1 MATGGAF
8 DMNIKDIGRLG
19 SVSPIDGS
27 HGDAGTP
34 RKSDAGAAVDRAP
47 TSDQLT
53 LTEVGR
59 YLANSAGEPAPVD
72 RGRVDAIRAALADGS
87 YEIDSAR
94 VAAKLLRLD
103 RELI

>member
-1 MATGGAF
+1 
-8 DMNIKDIGRLG
+8 MNIKDIGRLG
-19 SVSPIDGS
+19 NVSPIDGAHS
-27 HGDAGTP
+27 DAATP
-34 RKSDAGAAVDRAP
+34 RKSDDGGAVDRAS

-53 LTEVGR
+53 LTAIGR
-59 YLANSAGEPAPVD
+59 YLANSSNEPPVD
-72 RGRVDAIRAALADGS
+72 RERVDAIRNALADGS

>member
-1 MATGGAF
+1 V
-8 DMNIKDIGRLG
+8 DIKDIGRLG
-19 SVSPIDGS
+19 GVGPIDGS
-27 HGDAGTP
+27 HSDAATP
-34 RKSDAGAAVDRAP
+34 RKSQARASVDRPP

-59 YLANSAGEPAPVD
+59 YLAGSTGEPAPVD
-72 RGRVDAIRAALADGS
+72 RERVDAIRDALADGS
-87 YEIDSAR
+87 YKIDSAR